1 MAFAGSAGISRE
13 EFLTTFHLTDEE
25 GICKTL
31 GEGIRDIFEQDVGK
45 TLVQANGAFVDGHV
59 KLLDQFKKDLLANFD
74 AAFQEVDFKRATE
87 AARTVN
93 AWIEQHTQE
102 KIKDLINPS
111 SIDDSVDMMLVNAI
125 YFKGKAV
132 D

>member
-1 MAFAGSAGISRE
+1 M
-13 EFLTTFHLTDEE
+13 TDEE

-45 TLVQANGAFVDGHV
+45 TMVQANGAFVDGRV
-59 KLLDQFKKDLLANFD
+59 KLLDQFKNDLLANFD

-102 KIKDLINPS
+102 KIKDLIDPS
-111 SIDDSVDMMLVNAI
+111 SIDDSMDMMLVNAI
-125 YFKGKAV
+125 YFKGKTV